1 MPPTVLDSV
10 DEKNPPSAVND
21 NNDTEAF
28 ADKGEVGEVH
38 HITLHEVDEAA
49 AFVSG
54 FHGEIDPEEAH
65 RVLRKID
72 WNLLPL
78 M

>member
-1 MPPTVLDSV
+1 MSVAVEAMDIEKSEKYGAKTTVT
-10 DEKNPPSAVND
+10 SADHADAHHVHLA
-21 NNDTEAF
+21 EA
-28 ADKGEVGEVH
+28 
-38 HITLHEVDEAA
+38 DEAA
-49 AFVSG
+49 AFVAG
-54 FHGEIDPEEAH
+54 FHGSIDPEEAK

>member
-1 MPPTVLDSV
+1 MDV
-10 DEKNPPSAVND
+10 EKNEKYDATTGVQSADHTDAAHHVHLA
-21 NNDTEAF
+21 EA
-28 ADKGEVGEVH
+28 
-38 HITLHEVDEAA
+38 DEAA
-49 AFVSG
+49 AFVAG
-54 FHGEIDPEEAH
+54 FHGEIDPEEAK